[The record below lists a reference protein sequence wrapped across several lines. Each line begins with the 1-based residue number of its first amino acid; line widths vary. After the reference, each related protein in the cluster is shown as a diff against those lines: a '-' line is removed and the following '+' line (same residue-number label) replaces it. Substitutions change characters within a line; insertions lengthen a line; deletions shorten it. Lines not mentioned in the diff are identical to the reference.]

1 MNSTAE
7 WLQSHLCL
15 QNVWIYSQMSKNR
28 WNSLF
33 LMERLSD
40 PPFQVK
46 LLMFSVLVD
55 TKRLFKPESKQI
67 EPSVALPVI
76 NTVSKMEKNW
86 KKTSVYS
93 FKVYGSWNSWNV
105 REVLQEVF
113 SRQVKVLICVTS
125 GACEEFSQL
134 ISPSCC
140 SLLGFF
146 SCPTRAET
154 NVLCSFYEP

>member
-1 MNSTAE
+1 
-7 WLQSHLCL
+7 
-15 QNVWIYSQMSKNR
+15 
-28 WNSLF
+28 
-33 LMERLSD
+33 MERMSD

-55 TKRLFKPESKQI
+55 IKRLFKPESRQM

-76 NTVSKMEKNW
+76 NTVHKMEKNW

-93 FKVYGSWNSWNV
+93 KVYGSGNSWNV
-105 REVLQEVF
+105 RQVLQEMF

-134 ISPSCC
+134 ISLLCC
-140 SLLGFF
+140 SLLGLFFFFF
-146 SCPTRAET
+146 SPVQLEQKQMCCAAFMSHKTTLTLMLMEER
-154 NVLCSFYEP
+154 SFHKWLQTE